1 MKPSLSTKFPRFLRI
16 KWQIIRFCKR
26 LTLLGQHSVEWTN
39 SAIKTNIRLRMFL
52 NRRHAGLGLGQTQ
65 RADIFEMRV
74 RYFFFFQTSARCIL
88 QASGMCERIFSISAC
103 LQVLYTAR
111 LVYTQA
117 DEENAARQCS
127 FVDGRPKG
135 ITMETFIVRNPLNQR
150 VYMNLVQFFL
160 RPNTFFL
167 TPTTSS
173 QMERQRFR
181 HYCWMGHLWDQIAT
195 FYLDHSSPVFIWL
208 VVEPTH
214 LKNTRQN
221 GNLPQVGV
229 KIKDIWNHHLVHPF
243 QTGWLWST
251 RGLLSS
257 SIWEI
262 CLGVSCLFKAGGKKA
277 SVYVDPKDP

>member
-1 MKPSLSTKFPRFLRI
+1 MQASALDKRNVLIFL
-16 KWQIIRFCKR
+16 KCVSG
-26 LTLLGQHSVEWTN
+26 T
-39 SAIKTNIRLRMFL
+39 
-52 NRRHAGLGLGQTQ
+52 
-65 RADIFEMRV
+65 
-74 RYFFFFQTSARCIL
+74 FFFQTSARCIL

-181 HYCWMGHLWDQIAT
+181 HYC
-195 FYLDHSSPVFIWL
+195 
-208 VVEPTH
+208 
-214 LKNTRQN
+214 
-221 GNLPQVGV
+221 
-229 KIKDIWNHHLVHPF
+229 
-243 QTGWLWST
+243 
-251 RGLLSS
+251 
-257 SIWEI
+257 
-262 CLGVSCLFKAGGKKA
+262 
-277 SVYVDPKDP
+277 